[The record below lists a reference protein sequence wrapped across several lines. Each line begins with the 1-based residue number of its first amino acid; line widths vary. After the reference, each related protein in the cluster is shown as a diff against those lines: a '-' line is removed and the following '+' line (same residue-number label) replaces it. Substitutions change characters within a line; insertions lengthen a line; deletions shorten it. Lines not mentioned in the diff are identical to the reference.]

1 MYIYLFIYKH
11 KRLLKTL
18 GCSGMA
24 DISTSTGLSDRLS
37 NVKLSESWETVL
49 ESIHATFLCSSSLGP
64 LCARRRTVIQVNLHT
79 SMVNLQHTRA

>member
-11 KRLLKTL
+11 KRLLQTL

-49 ESIHATFLCSSSLGP
+49 ESATFLCSSSP
-64 LCARRRTVIQVNLHT
+64 LWDPSVLEEEW
-79 SMVNLQHTRA
+79 